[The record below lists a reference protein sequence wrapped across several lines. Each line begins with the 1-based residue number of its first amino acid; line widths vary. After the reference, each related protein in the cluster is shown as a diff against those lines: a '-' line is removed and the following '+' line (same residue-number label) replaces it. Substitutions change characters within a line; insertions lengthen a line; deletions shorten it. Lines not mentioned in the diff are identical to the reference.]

1 MPSSITLPHACVAD
15 VVKIRFHVD
24 DGGQRQR
31 KKKKKLSVECV
42 QEQTRFSTNKHNNL
56 NVSVQPGYAVI
67 YV

>member
-24 DGGQRQR
+24 GGQRQR
-31 KKKKKLSVECV
+31 KKKKKLGVECV

-67 YV
+67 SV